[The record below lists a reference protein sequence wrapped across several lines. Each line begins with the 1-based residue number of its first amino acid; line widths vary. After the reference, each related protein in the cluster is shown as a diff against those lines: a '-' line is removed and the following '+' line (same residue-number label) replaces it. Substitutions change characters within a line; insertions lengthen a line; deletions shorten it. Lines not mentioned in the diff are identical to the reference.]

1 VRSAGRPLLVI
12 VSGAPGTG
20 KTTLA
25 RIIAPRL
32 GLPLFVRDG
41 LKERLDD
48 TFRLAPEGAGLIVD
62 SSMLGR
68 ASYAMLFDIAEA
80 LAAAGTGV
88 VIESNFRRGTSESEL
103 LPLVA
108 ATSAMLIHCSLTND
122 AVIARFVGRA
132 GSPDRHPV
140 HPDLDRL
147 PALRE
152 DLDAGRFEP
161 LELSIPT
168 LRVETADGYGPS
180 IDEIIAFLRDPNAT

>member
-80 LAAAGTGV
+80 LAVAGTGV
-88 VIESNFRRGTSESEL
+88 VIESNFRRGTSEREL

-108 ATSAMLIHCSLTND
+108 ATSARLIHCSLANE
-122 AVIARFVGRA
+122 AIVSRFVGRA
-132 GSPDRHPV
+132 GAPERHRV

-152 DLDAGRFEP
+152 DLEAGRFEP
-161 LELSIPT
+161 LELPIPT
-168 LRVETADGYGPS
+168 LRVDTADGYDPS
-180 IDEIIAFLRDPNAT
+180 IDEIIAFVRDPSAT